1 MASTPEEQMKQSLD
15 TMEKGS
21 TLKFEKGLRDKIGS
35 KKTLKKF
42 QDYKDEWETHKD
54 TVLRSARQIG
64 SFAEA
69 FARFEAEI
77 NNKPVGEVKKK
88 HAWAAI
94 AVVRDLCPAGS
105 RPGIRFKW
113 CPEPEPEP

>member
-1 MASTPEEQMKQSLD
+1 MASTPEDQLKESLD

-21 TLKFEKGLRDKIGS
+21 ALKFEKGLREKIGD
-35 KKTLKKF
+35 KKTLEKFKKNAS
-42 QDYKDEWETHKD
+42 DWDDHKA

-64 SFAEA
+64 EFAEA
-69 FARFEAEI
+69 FARFDAEI

-94 AVVRDLCPAGS
+94 EVVRDLCPAGS
-105 RPGIRFKW
+105 SPGIRFKW
-113 CPEPEPEP
+113 CPEPEP